1 MQKPVK
7 HIDLRNRHYC
17 EWIEFLE
24 KAESWSRE
32 EIAQYQSS
40 RLKQVVE
47 HAYENTEAYAR
58 LYDQAGLKP
67 DEIQDLEDI
76 GKLPFTEKELMR
88 HDPQKFSANIPGREY
103 VTTGGSTG
111 IPLGFYRDGISF
123 ARELAS
129 KAHQYYRIGWKEG
142 DRQLVLRG
150 TPVDT
155 EDHMRY
161 YPEFNELKG
170 SSYYL
175 TPQFMELY
183 REKALSYKPDWIKCY
198 PSSG

>member
-88 HDPQKFSANIPGREY
+88 HDPQKFSANIVKSEESIDKLVAY
-103 VTTGGSTG
+103 TNAFMANGGSHIQYNMVDT
-111 IPLGFYRDGISF
+111 D
-123 ARELAS
+123 ELKDAKVNPEKHS
-129 KAHQYYRIGWKEG
+129 DLIVRIGG
-142 DRQLVLRG
+142 FSAYFTQLSPDIQDDVINR
-150 TPVDT
+150 
-155 EDHMRY
+155 
-161 YPEFNELKG
+161 NEH
-170 SSYYL
+170 
-175 TPQFMELY
+175 EL
-183 REKALSYKPDWIKCY
+183 
-198 PSSG
+198 